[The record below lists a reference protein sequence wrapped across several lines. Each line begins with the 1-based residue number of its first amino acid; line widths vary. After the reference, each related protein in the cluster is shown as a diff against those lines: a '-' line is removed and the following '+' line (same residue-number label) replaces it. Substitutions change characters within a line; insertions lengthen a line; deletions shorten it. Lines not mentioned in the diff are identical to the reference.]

1 MPHSGVRIP
10 ASPGVGNVV
19 LSSPDRPDDIGHL
32 IADDH
37 VIVER
42 QFQHLEAGRG
52 DRLALVDS
60 G

>member
-1 MPHSGVRIP
+1 M
-10 ASPGVGNVV
+10 V
-19 LSSPDRPDDIGHL
+19 LSSPGRPDDIGHL

-52 DRLALVDS
+52 DCLALVDS